1 MIGMTVDERLWI
13 QYRGVTR
20 TYTCLIRARY
30 NRVCSRACYL
40 PDEPRP
46 IANRRW
52 SNPRLDVTRDA
63 VLLPAYH
70 QTRRRLGSSDDDV
83 GETACLVLTEGGIRN
98 NSDSNDIRNRER
110 KREKGSI
117 PPLVRI
123 LKLQAQCESS
133 QAFPPP
139 LKFINRPSKN
149 VILFF
154 KKKFWIK
161 GRTKSR

>member
-1 MIGMTVDERLWI
+1 MDERLWI

-70 QTRRRLGSSDDDV
+70 QIRRRLGSSDDDV
-83 GETACLVLTEGGIRN
+83 GETACLVLTEGEFVITVTRTISEIG
-98 NSDSNDIRNRER
+98 RE
-110 KREKGSI
+110 REKGSI

-123 LKLQAQCESS
+123 LELQAQCKSS
-133 QAFPPP
+133 QTFPLLP
-139 LKFINRPSKN
+139 
-149 VILFF
+149 
-154 KKKFWIK
+154 
-161 GRTKSR
+161 

>member
-98 NSDSNDIRNRER
+98 NSDSNDIRNRDRER
-110 KREKGSI
+110 KGIDSTLGPNSRTSSS
-117 PPLVRI
+117 VRI
-123 LKLQAQCESS
+123 VSSLSPSLKIYKSS
-133 QAFPPP
+133 F
-139 LKFINRPSKN
+139 
-149 VILFF
+149 
-154 KKKFWIK
+154 
-161 GRTKSR
+161 

>member
-110 KREKGSI
+110 EREGIDSTLG
-117 PPLVRI
+117 PNSRT
-123 LKLQAQCESS
+123 SS
-133 QAFPPP
+133 SVQIVSNLSLTA
-139 LKFINRPSKN
+139 LKFIKNRLFKN

-154 KKKFWIK
+154 KKKF
-161 GRTKSR
+161 